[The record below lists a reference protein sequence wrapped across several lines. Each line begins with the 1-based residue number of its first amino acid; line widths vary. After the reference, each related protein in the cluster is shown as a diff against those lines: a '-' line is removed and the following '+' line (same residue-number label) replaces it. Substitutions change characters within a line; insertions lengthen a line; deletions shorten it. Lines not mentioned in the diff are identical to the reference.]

1 MRLPIHCIFMYTAVV
16 DIRSV
21 DTADDALR
29 VLPTHLEVPEV
40 QQQGPCTSCVGLLER
55 HLLYP
60 AYVTLG
66 IMTVLFGS
74 RWFFAKGQLEDGCTF
89 SDCDS
94 WEEFVVYL
102 VFRLRGGVQIFV
114 EVM

>member
-1 MRLPIHCIFMYTAVV
+1 
-16 DIRSV
+16 
-21 DTADDALR
+21 
-29 VLPTHLEVPEV
+29 
-40 QQQGPCTSCVGLLER
+40 
-55 HLLYP
+55 
-60 AYVTLG
+60 VTLG